1 VHLAGAEVTRISH
14 DELSG
19 GPGTAKGSG
28 RLAGGMGSRRSSQTS
43 GRLAGGMGSR
53 RSSQTSGRLAGG
65 MGSRRSSQTSG
76 LAIGT
81 LSCAVVQVCGTVPA
95 VGLLAD

>member
-14 DELSG
+14 DELGG
-19 GPGTAKGSG
+19 GPGTAKG
-28 RLAGGMGSRRSSQTS
+28 
-43 GRLAGGMGSR
+43 
-53 RSSQTSGRLAGG
+53 SGRLAGG

>member
-43 GRLAGGMGSR
+43 GRLAGGMGSW
-53 RSSQTSGRLAGG
+53 
-65 MGSRRSSQTSG
+65 RSSQTSG